1 MSRVNIRPILP
12 MAGRAVVVSVDD
24 VCDAWHLS
32 YNMGKA
38 LESVRDSVNVDPM
51 QRYAALLEARER
63 LDKELSLLRPT
74 VCAISAHPVST
85 APKADRRDPGES
97 PKEAPKKAED
107 APKKAEGATGEDPA
121 SEKKEQKRP
130 DSQPDPIE
138 QLFRRLGPDVARID
152 ADTINRCTDILTKLM
167 AEGK

>member
-74 VCAISAHPVST
+74 VCAISAHPAST
-85 APKADRRDPGES
+85 VPKADRRDPGES
-97 PKEAPKKAED
+97 PKE

>member
-85 APKADRRDPGES
+85 VPKADRRDPGES
-97 PKEAPKKAED
+97 PKE

>member
-74 VCAISAHPVST
+74 ICAISAHPVCT
-85 APKADRRDPGES
+85 ASKADRRDLGET
-97 PKEAPKKAED
+97 PREAPKKAED
-107 APKKAEGATGEDPA
+107 APKEDPA
-121 SEKKEQKRP
+121 SEKKEQRRP

-152 ADTINRCTDILTKLM
+152 ADTINRCTDILSKLM

>member
-97 PKEAPKKAED
+97 PKEAPKKAE
-107 APKKAEGATGEDPA
+107 GATEEDPA

-130 DSQPDPIE
+130 DSQPNPIE

>member
-85 APKADRRDPGES
+85 VPKADRRDPGES
-97 PKEAPKKAED
+97 PKEAPKKAE
-107 APKKAEGATGEDPA
+107 GATEEDPA

-130 DSQPDPIE
+130 DSQPNPIE